1 MESRTNN
8 NDNKILA
15 SGIFKKRLWPWLFV
29 FLAAILVI
37 ASYTQVAIEFYGE
50 NTLCYFCPDFFT
62 YFFYH
67 HYQWLMTTFIIVAS
81 LIVVAIL
88 CAIIF
93 IRKRTLVITTS
104 AIFFKKGQNLIQ
116 IPLSTIENID
126 TGSQSL
132 YVFVPFKKFKF
143 AKLENKKELYD
154 VLLSQLSAS
163 VAATASSNFAELSR
177 NDNYIN

>member
-154 VLLSQLSAS
+154 ALLSQLSAPM
-163 VAATASSNFAELSR
+163 TIINSSLPAEHNY
-177 NDNYIN
+177 NDNY